1 MIDVLAYHEYEPIA
15 HRMVEEM
22 FLATEKDWPV
32 QAKAM
37 KEMLIQAIHKGTELE
52 YSKWKSFVVE
62 EKDQLKGQVFDLT
75 NKNKLLIETVEFYET
90 GFTKKLT
97 ESMMG
102 EFTPALVDRGAR
114 AQATMKK
121 VRGNE

>member
-1 MIDVLAYHEYEPIA
+1 MDILAYHEYEPIA

-37 KEMLIQAIHKGTELE
+37 KEMLIQAIHKGTEIE
-52 YSKWKSFVVE
+52 YGKWKSFVVE
-62 EKDQLKGQVFDLT
+62 EKDKLKGQVFDLT
-75 NKNKLLIETVEFYET
+75 NQNKLLIETVEFYET

-121 VRGNE
+121 IRE